1 MKAFRFV
8 AALLAAGPLVGP
20 ALAEGPKERRLS
32 REEYRDKMKGGWIGQ
47 MAGVGVGAPT
57 EFRWQG
63 AIVPADQVPAWKPET
78 INQFDQDD
86 IYVEMTFLRTLQT
99 HGLDAS
105 TRQAGIDFANSKYPL
120 WHANKEGRS
129 RLREGIAP
137 PDSGNPAFNDHAD
150 DIDYQIEADFSGLIA
165 PGLPNTAI
173 ELGET
178 FGRLMNHGD
187 GLYGGQFVGAMYSEA
202 FFETDPEK
210 IVRAGLA
217 AIPKESQ
224 YHECVSDVIKW
235 HREHPD
241 DWEAAWRKIED
252 KYQKNP
258 DYRRFSCSK
267 DDKEPYKFNI
277 DAKINGAYIVMGLLY
292 GQGDPWKTI
301 VVSTRCGQDSDCN
314 PSNAAGILFTAL
326 GASKL
331 PPEYTS
337 ALDTKTKFNS
347 TDYSFADLI
356 AVCDDLA
363 AQAVT
368 KAGGKVVKSADGVE
382 TFVIPVHPP
391 RPSPLES
398 CWEPGPKAG
407 SRFTAEEKAQ
417 IREKDE

>member
-1 MKAFRFV
+1 VGLA
-8 AALLAAGPLVGP
+8 LAACTT
-20 ALAEGPKERRLS
+20 LAAAHAADPPKERRLS
-32 REEYRDKMKGGWIGQ
+32 RDEYRDKMKGGWIGQ
-47 MAGVGVGAPT
+47 MAGVGIGGPT

-63 AIVPADQVPAWKPET
+63 AIVPADKVPAWKPET

-86 IYVEMTFLRTLQT
+86 IYVEMTFLRTLQKY
-99 HGLDAS
+99 GLDA
-105 TRQAGIDFANSKYPL
+105 TARQAGIDFANSKYPL
-120 WHANKEGRS
+120 WHANKAGRT

-137 PDSGNPAFNDHAD
+137 PDSGHPAFNDHAD

-173 ELGET
+173 QLGET

-187 GLYGGQFVGAMYSEA
+187 GLYGGQFVGAMYAEA

-210 IVRAGLA
+210 IVLAGLA
-217 AIPKESQ
+217 AIPKGSQ
-224 YHECVSDVIKW
+224 YHECVSDVIRW
-235 HREHPD
+235 HREQPK

-252 KYQKNP
+252 KYQKNKA
-258 DYRRFSCSK
+258 YRRFSCSK
-267 DDKEPYKFNI
+267 DEKDPYKFNI
-277 DAKINGAYIVMGLLY
+277 DAKLNGAYIVMGLLY
-292 GQGDPWKTI
+292 GEGDPWKTI

-314 PSNAAGILFTAL
+314 PSNAAGVLFTAL

-347 TDYSFADLI
+347 TDYSFSDLI

-363 AQAVT
+363 AQAVA
-368 KAGGKVVKSADGVE
+368 KAGGKVEKSADGAE
-382 TFVIPVHPP
+382 TFVIPVEAP
-391 RPSPLES
+391 RPSALES
-398 CWEPGPKAG
+398 CWEPGPKADG
-407 SRFTAEEKAQ
+407 RFTAEEQAQ